1 MKQSF
6 TVIAIFLS
14 WIKLYNWELSIK
26 GICIYYTN
34 WTDSAT
40 LKSAFSSYV
49 WIMFLVFRLS
59 DLWKRWKKH
68 SFHNKH
74 IYMLY
79 GSQTF
84 WSFMKFYFIHMVK
97 VRFVFKKSVIMLMF
111 LHICIK
117 HSKHLEMWKSNSKLN
132 FTKNHW
138 VSWFS
143 CGLLKI
149 SKCSISL
156 IWLGEC
162 SKIKVTPLN
171 WLTQWTCSV
180 PGEVWTFSLKV
191 SICRFKMVFL
201 KHSSVVTLC
210 FCG

>member
-1 MKQSF
+1 MAYIILTEQ
-6 TVIAIFLS
+6 TLLHWNQPLAVM
-14 WIKLYNWELSIK
+14 YEL
-26 GICIYYTN
+26 
-34 WTDSAT
+34 
-40 LKSAFSSYV
+40 
-49 WIMFLVFRLS
+49 FLVFRLS

-97 VRFVFKKSVIMLMF
+97 VRFVFKKSVIVLMF

-156 IWLGEC
+156 AWLGEC
-162 SKIKVTPLN
+162 SKIKVTTELAN
-171 WLTQWTCSV
+171 TVNVQCSR
-180 PGEVWTFSLKV
+180 W
-191 SICRFKMVFL
+191 
-201 KHSSVVTLC
+201 SVNILP
-210 FCG
+210 